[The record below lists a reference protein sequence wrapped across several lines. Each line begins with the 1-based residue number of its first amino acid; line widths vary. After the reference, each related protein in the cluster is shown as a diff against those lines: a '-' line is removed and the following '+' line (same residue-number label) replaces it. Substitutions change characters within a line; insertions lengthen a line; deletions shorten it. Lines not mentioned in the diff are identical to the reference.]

1 MVVLKG
7 HRLLIFKIM
16 RKIDTIIIHCSATK
30 CGADFSAADIDRWHR
45 QRGFRKIGYHYVI
58 RLDGTVEA
66 GRPVEEVGAH
76 CKGRNAHSIGI
87 CYIGGLDGQ
96 GCPADTRTDAQIRAM
111 RELVVRL
118 RSVYPVGEVIG
129 HRDTSPDCNGNG
141 VIEPR
146 EYIKACPCFDVG
158 AWLRN
163 GMGALLLFISLAGCG
178 CHRSLSENQEERK
191 LEAVHSQTD
200 DSSVRQNTLE
210 ETGETVEESVEQMV
224 WQFATDT
231 VTGKKTLSQ
240 VSRTLT
246 GRVKKQEI
254 LKQEKQDFVQKRAV
268 ADSVRIT
275 EQMEQSRTQNTDVGT
290 TWGWKWIVPILIIMV
305 LFYYVSSKRKSS
317 S

>member
-1 MVVLKG
+1 M
-7 HRLLIFKIM
+7 
-16 RKIDTIIIHCSATK
+16 
-30 CGADFSAADIDRWHR
+30 
-45 QRGFRKIGYHYVI
+45 
-58 RLDGTVEA
+58 
-66 GRPVEEVGAH
+66 EEIGAH

-87 CYIGGLDGQ
+87 CYIGGLDRQ

-111 RELVVRL
+111 GELVVRL
-118 RSVYPVGEVIG
+118 CSVYPVGEVIG

-191 LEAVHSQTD
+191 LEAVHIQTD

-210 ETGETVEESVEQMV
+210 ETGETVEESVEQTV
-224 WQFATDT
+224 WQFTTDT

-246 GRVKKQEI
+246 GRVKKREI
-254 LKQEKQDFVQKRAV
+254 LKQEKQDCVQKRAV
-268 ADSVRIT
+268 TDSVRIT
-275 EQMEQSRTQNTDVGT
+275 EQMEQSRTQAADVGT
-290 TWGWKWIVPILIIMV
+290 TWGWKWIAPILIVMV

>member
-1 MVVLKG
+1 MLNG
-7 HRLLIFKIM
+7 RHRLIFKAM
-16 RKIDTIIIHCSATK
+16 RKIDTLIIHCSATK

-66 GRPVEEVGAH
+66 GRPLEEVGAH

-96 GCPADTRTDAQIRAM
+96 GHPADTRTDAQIRAM
-111 RELVVRL
+111 RELVLRL
-118 RSVYPVGEVIG
+118 RSFYPVGEVIG

-141 VIEPR
+141 MIEPR

-158 AWLRN
+158 AWLRS
-163 GMGALLLFISLAGCG
+163 GMGAWLLLILLAGCG
-178 CHRSLSENQEERK
+178 CHRSLSANKEERK
-191 LEAVHSQTD
+191 LEATHSQTD
-200 DSSVRQNTLE
+200 ASSVRQNTLE
-210 ETGETVEESVEQMV
+210 ETGETVEESIEQTV
-224 WQFATDT
+224 WQFDMDT
-231 VTGKKTLSQ
+231 VTGRKTLSQ

-246 GRVKKQEI
+246 GRVKKRAA
-254 LKQEKQDFVQKRAV
+254 LKQEKLDSVQKRVV
-268 ADSVRIT
+268 ADSVRVA
-275 EQMEQSRTQNTDVGT
+275 EQMEKSRTQATDVGT
-290 TWGWKWIVPILIIMV
+290 TWGWKWIVPILIVMV